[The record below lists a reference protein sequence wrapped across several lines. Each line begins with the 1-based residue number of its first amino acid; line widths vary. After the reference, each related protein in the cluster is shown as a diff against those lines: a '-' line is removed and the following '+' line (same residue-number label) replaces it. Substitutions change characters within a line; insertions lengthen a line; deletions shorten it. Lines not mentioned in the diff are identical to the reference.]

1 MQLGIRGNAGK
12 HHKIF
17 FRQRIYCV
25 SLSTS
30 KVGCTMVLQTTQ
42 DHKMSATP
50 KENQPKAK
58 NERAFVIASITN
70 KKTNRNYSSE
80 MHLRQNHCKVST
92 FSRDRLGLSLCIL
105 RDTMRHNCH
114 RPPSMVR
121 FCHLWMPQHNRCRL
135 LLQQMVMH
143 NASCNLR
150 CFLPFVSIFF
160 CLFVVSLDA
169 LPLLFFL
176 IFPPGS

>member
-1 MQLGIRGNAGK
+1 MQVNITKFFLDNEYIVYLCPLPRLDVQWSFK
-12 HHKIF
+12 QHKITKC
-17 FRQRIYCV
+17 QQ
-25 SLSTS
+25 
-30 KVGCTMVLQTTQ
+30 LQ
-42 DHKMSATP
+42 KKINP
-50 KENQPKAK
+50 KQ
-58 NERAFVIASITN
+58 
-70 KKTNRNYSSE
+70 KTNE
-80 MHLRQNHCKVST
+80 HLWSHPSPTKKQTEIIPVRCT
-92 FSRDRLGLSLCIL
+92 YDRTIAKFLLFLEIDLDSGPCIL

-114 RPPSMVR
+114 RPPSVVR

-143 NASCNLR
+143 DASCDLR

-176 IFPPGS
+176 IFPPGT